1 MVAKRIL
8 LALVSAYVVW
18 LAFAYEY
25 HFLDGVNLAF
35 HEAGHLFLGFMG
47 RTVHFL
53 GGTIGQLFFPV
64 ACAIHFIQSGK
75 HFEGWLMG
83 VWFAESLMNTARY
96 LGDAQAMSLPLVG
109 GHIHDWNWLLTRWG
123 GLSSCETIA
132 TTLHVAAVGI
142 AVACLIG
149 AWRSTDSF
157 EELASQPTAP
167 IPPVPP
173 IGSSLNGSNQPRS

>member
-1 MVAKRIL
+1 
-8 LALVSAYVVW
+8 
-18 LAFAYEY
+18 
-25 HFLDGVNLAF
+25 
-35 HEAGHLFLGFMG
+35 
-47 RTVHFL
+47 
-53 GGTIGQLFFPV
+53 
-64 ACAIHFIQSGK
+64 
-75 HFEGWLMG
+75 MG

-142 AVACLIG
+142 AVTCLIG
-149 AWRSTDSF
+149 AWRSTDTF
-157 EELASQPTAP
+157 EELTAQPTAA
-167 IPPVPP
+167 IPPIPP